1 MVANNSQL
9 RWAIWTYLISSC
21 CVTYAAEMTL
31 SQGLETLTVKLV
43 SVALGFSVLG
53 GMASTLPKIVNP
65 KVIIPNKLA
74 EVFKDIVASLF
85 AGMLILLFCIWQE
98 YSWALTFIMI
108 LVGGAGNAKI
118 VDLAINN
125 KLAETLFGILE
136 RVMSAFSSAKDATKD
151 VAQPPK
157 RDLEDPKP

>member
-1 MVANNSQL
+1 MANNSQL

-21 CVTYAAEMTL
+21 CVTYAAEMSL

-65 KVIIPNKLA
+65 KVIIPNKVA
-74 EVFKDIVASLF
+74 EIVKDIFYSMF
-85 AGMLILLFCIWQE
+85 AGVLILLFSIWQE
-98 YSWALTFIMI
+98 YSWSLTFLMI

-125 KLAETLFGILE
+125 KLAEAAFGILE
-136 RVMSAFSSAKDATKD
+136 RVMGAFSNIKDTAQTQPKPD
-151 VAQPPK
+151 V
-157 RDLEDPKP
+157 EDPKP